1 MAVFTRHIFVCTQ
14 QKPAGA
20 VCCGARGGEQV
31 LAAFR
36 EEVGKRGLTGKVGV
50 TAAGSMG
57 LCDVGPNVV
66 VYPEGIWYTGVKVED
81 VPRIVGEHL
90 MEGRVVE
97 GLAWSDD
104 RVAAKMAEN
113 RQKAL
118 AAKAA
123 AVQGQAQT
131 VLSK

>member
-1 MAVFTRHIFVCTQ
+1 MAVFSRHVFVCTQ

-20 VCCGARGGEQV
+20 TCCGARGGEQV

-36 EEVGKRGLTGKVGV
+36 EEVMRRGLTGQVGV

-66 VYPEGIWYTGVKVED
+66 VYPDGVWYTGVQVTD
-81 VPRIVGEHL
+81 VPRIVEEHL
-90 MEGRVVE
+90 VGGRAVADK
-97 GLAWSDD
+97 AWDNE

-113 RQKAL
+113 R
-118 AAKAA
+118 AKAMA
-123 AVQGQAQT
+123 ARAAAAAADQG
-131 VLSK
+131 K